1 MIDKGDGYKLS
12 ESYDLIP
19 SELIANQKE
28 LALTLNDKNTN
39 ITRNDFIKFGL
50 YCELNINLVNL
61 LINKMLSYK
70 DKWIK
75 EINNSELSVLD
86 KTNYINLINKKVDV

>member
-39 ITRNDFIKFGL
+39 ITRNDL
-50 YCELNINLVNL
+50 LNLV
-61 LINKMLSYK
+61 
-70 DKWIK
+70 
-75 EINNSELSVLD
+75 
-86 KTNYINLINKKVDV
+86 YIVS